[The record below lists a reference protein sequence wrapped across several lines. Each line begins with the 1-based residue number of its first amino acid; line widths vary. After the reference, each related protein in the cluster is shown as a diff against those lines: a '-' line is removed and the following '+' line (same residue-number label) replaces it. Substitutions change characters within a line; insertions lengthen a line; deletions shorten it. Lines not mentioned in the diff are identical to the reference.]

1 MSVESTTELPQAPSG
16 ESTRRSL
23 HAVVS
28 CDRIGWYAIQ
38 HKDGWWV
45 GTEKGVTCYADRDL
59 ARAALTIIW
68 QREGG
73 RQLNYRIKLFT
84 GANVAAG
91 EHTPPKSA
99 MDALRDYE
107 AKAANEKAHLPA
119 PAEAVERKEDNL

>member
-1 MSVESTTELPQAPSG
+1 MQTNNSENVNANG
-16 ESTRRSL
+16 YRRSL

-28 CDRIGWYAIQ
+28 CDRIGWDAIQ

-45 GTEKGVTCYADRDL
+45 GTEKGVTCYADHDL

-73 RQLNYRIKLFT
+73 RQLNYRIKPFT

-99 MDALRDYE
+99 VDALRDYE
-107 AKAANEKAHLPA
+107 AKAANVQ
-119 PAEAVERKEDNL
+119 AEAPQVASSRWLAGFS